1 MRSLTLLIQLFGRD
15 VMDRLAAAG
24 FESGRA
30 IVRAGAE
37 RLAEEGGVDLSLA
50 RRIVAVATESE
61 ASAEED
67 ASAEA
72 ALDPEAPARAAGRAP
87 AAAGGRASG
96 ARRNAAPE
104 RQSPAE
110 RQPGSERPAEGG
122 GHVRRPLRRPSSPLA
137 VGRPAP
143 AVASPDEIDAALL
156 EAAGIAPEETLTA
169 AADDA
174 AGAVAPVPV
183 VAPEEPAGEPQ
194 AAARPLD
201 AEPFVDDVGLI
212 AWMGLN
218 PSGRPPGA
226 ASFGVADGIL
236 DTPRRRPDRPSPIL
250 EEAPVLQAPIAPP
263 AAPDPASA
271 PATPASAPAI
281 PAPAPAI
288 PAPALVAP
296 APAPAAAASAAA
308 RRQVAVPGRPATVV
322 AGSFWS
328 FGRIGSPPA
337 PPAGARGMHA
347 GPAASGAPGHGDRE
361 AKNPAAPVAARP
373 VLPRRRAHDD

>member
-1 MRSLTLLIQLFGRD
+1 
-15 VMDRLAAAG
+15 LAA
-24 FESGRA
+24 
-30 IVRAGAE
+30 
-37 RLAEEGGVDLSLA
+37 
-50 RRIVAVATESE
+50 
-61 ASAEED
+61 
-67 ASAEA
+67 
-72 ALDPEAPARAAGRAP
+72 
-87 AAAGGRASG
+87 
-96 ARRNAAPE
+96 
-104 RQSPAE
+104 
-110 RQPGSERPAEGG
+110 
-122 GHVRRPLRRPSSPLA
+122 
-137 VGRPAP
+137 GRPAP

-218 PSGRPPGA
+218 PAGRPPGA

-271 PATPASAPAI
+271 PATPASA
-281 PAPAPAI
+281 
-288 PAPALVAP
+288 LVAP

-308 RRQVAVPGRPATVV
+308 RRPVAVPGRPATVV

-337 PPAGARGMHA
+337 SPAGARGMPA
-347 GPAASGAPGHGDRE
+347 GPAASGAAGQGDRE
-361 AKNPAAPVAARP
+361 AKNPAVPAAGRP
-373 VLPRRRAHDD
+373 VLPRRRAYDD